1 MTGAEL
7 ATDRFTLSSAI
18 MIEAPQTWRPALA
31 YAWLVPTRVSAGILL
46 FRRSGGLL
54 EVLLGHPG
62 GPFFGRKDVG
72 NWSIPKG
79 ETSPSDRALELTARR
94 EFEEETGHPV
104 LGGQLIDL
112 GWVKQKG
119 GKIVYAWA
127 AEGDL
132 DPAAAISNTFSFE
145 WPPFS
150 GRMREYPEI
159 DRVAWYD
166 PVESRSHIKP
176 AQIPFLDRLEDRLL
190 GATPSEPLPFSGSR
204 IDRPGEP

>member
-1 MTGAEL
+1 MAGAEL
-7 ATDRFTLSSAI
+7 ATDRLTLSSAI

-62 GPFFGRKDVG
+62 GPFFGRKELG

-79 ETSPSDRALELTARR
+79 ETSAADQALELTARR

-104 LGGQLIDL
+104 PDGPLIDL
-112 GWVKQKG
+112 GWVRQKG
-119 GKIVYAWA
+119 GKIVHAWA

-150 GRMREYPEI
+150 GRVKEYPEI
-159 DRVAWYD
+159 DRVAWSD
-166 PVESRSHIKP
+166 RLEARRHIKET
-176 AQIPFLDRLEDRLL
+176 QIPFLDRLEATLGGDRLEATL
-190 GATPSEPLPFSGSR
+190 GG
-204 IDRPGEP
+204 DRLGES